1 MRKWVNHFVSYVL
14 SKAKKKRLIDE
25 VEAAYKP
32 HTTIKTNL
40 KQHQDVLYYENGTNA
55 IFFSSVL
62 RPWNMNINKWIKVF
76 II

>member
-1 MRKWVNHFVSYVL
+1 MYYL

-40 KQHQDVLYYENGTNA
+40 KQHQDVLYYENGTNVY
-55 IFFSSVL
+55 IL
-62 RPWNMNINKWIKVF
+62 F
-76 II
+76 ICVKTLKYEY